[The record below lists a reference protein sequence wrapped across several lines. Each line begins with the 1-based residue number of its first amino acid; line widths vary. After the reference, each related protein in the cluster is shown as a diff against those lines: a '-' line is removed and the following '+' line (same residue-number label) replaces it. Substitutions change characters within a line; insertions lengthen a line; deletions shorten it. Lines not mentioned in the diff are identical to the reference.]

1 MNAATVSGLELI
13 QDQLQL
19 ADLTVVAAPSWI
31 FSPLLSITLT
41 SCWGQGDRGTGGPG
55 LYEWTVGIHIH

>member
-1 MNAATVSGLELI
+1 MNAATVSGPELI

-41 SCWGQGDRGTGGPG
+41 SCWGQGTGDRGTGP
-55 LYEWTVGIHIH
+55 V